1 MKIMDKKFWLITE
14 NKNLEYDISEYE
26 FNIWN
31 LYSRIGQQIET
42 KNYMDIINNTI
53 ANNIRIINHVKT
65 IEDTNTRCD
74 FLKIIIRNSDIVS
87 QEALVEYFALKESS
101 FNSSSSDKLNI
112 INIYSYIDKVRL
124 I

>member
-1 MKIMDKKFWLITE
+1 MDKKFWLITE